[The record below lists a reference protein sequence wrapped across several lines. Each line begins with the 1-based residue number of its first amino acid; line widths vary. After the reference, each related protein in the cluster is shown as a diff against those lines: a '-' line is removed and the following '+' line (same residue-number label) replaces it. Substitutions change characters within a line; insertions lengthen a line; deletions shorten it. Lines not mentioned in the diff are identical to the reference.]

1 RDERDR
7 TDRYVGSLGLFP
19 TRPVAALPPLLRIE
33 PLAAEPLQEFIGI
46 RGIRKTINVEPFPI
60 VEHGVTSGAKRQI
73 LAELVNLF
81 VAATFTTPRR
91 QNYLVRPA
99 PINCRRRQLAL
110 PTHFQT
116 AA

>member
-1 RDERDR
+1 M
-7 TDRYVGSLGLFP
+7 
-19 TRPVAALPPLLRIE
+19 
-33 PLAAEPLQEFIGI
+33 
-46 RGIRKTINVEPFPI
+46 
-60 VEHGVTSGAKRQI
+60 TSRAKRQI

-81 VAATFTTPRR
+81 VAPTFATPRR

-99 PINCRRRQLAL
+99 PINCGWRQLAL

>member
-1 RDERDR
+1 
-7 TDRYVGSLGLFP
+7 
-19 TRPVAALPPLLRIE
+19 LLRIK
-33 PLAAEPLQEFIGI
+33 PLAAEPLQEII
-46 RGIRKTINVEPFPI
+46 CVREILKTINVEPFPI
-60 VEHGVTSGAKRQI
+60 VEHGMTSRAKRQI

-91 QNYLVRPA
+91 QNYLVRPT

-110 PTHFQT
+110 ATHFQT

>member
-1 RDERDR
+1 MK
-7 TDRYVGSLGLFP
+7 
-19 TRPVAALPPLLRIE
+19 
-33 PLAAEPLQEFIGI
+33 PLAAELFQEFIGV
-46 RGIRKTINVEPFPI
+46 RGILKTINVEPFPI
-60 VEHGVTSGAKRQI
+60 VEHGMTSRAKRQI

-81 VAATFTTPRR
+81 VAATFTALRR

-99 PINCRRRQLAL
+99 PINCCWRQLAL

>member
-1 RDERDR
+1 MK
-7 TDRYVGSLGLFP
+7 L
-19 TRPVAALPPLLRIE
+19 
-33 PLAAEPLQEFIGI
+33 LAAESLQEFIGI
-46 RGIRKTINVEPFPI
+46 HVILKTINVEPFLI
-60 VEHGVTSGAKRQI
+60 VEHGMTSGAERQI

-99 PINCRRRQLAL
+99 SINCRWRQLAL